1 MAPWAYGFGSPFASI
16 AYNSIVVTPK
26 LAHVVFPCKS
36 LLRVHSTGQ
45 TLVRTWTAC
54 AWVAPWAYGFRSPF
68 ASTAYNSIA
77 VTPKLAYV
85 VFPLEKCSIC
95 VSIKINV
102 PVHPVR
108 TLLERQRHGRR
119 VFHLNLFS
127 VSVFNFKPLLV
138 KETTRVPAKPL
149 RLINL

>member
-1 MAPWAYGFGSPFASI
+1 M
-16 AYNSIVVTPK
+16 TPK

-95 VSIKINV
+95 VSIKCTGTHGNRCKRRTKPISPGCHPRASAIEV
-102 PVHPVR
+102 LAIVWPVECTRIWLLHGNTTCVR
-108 TLLERQRHGRR
+108 LQAP
-119 VFHLNLFS
+119 NNS
-127 VSVFNFKPLLV
+127 N
-138 KETTRVPAKPL
+138 
-149 RLINL
+149 I